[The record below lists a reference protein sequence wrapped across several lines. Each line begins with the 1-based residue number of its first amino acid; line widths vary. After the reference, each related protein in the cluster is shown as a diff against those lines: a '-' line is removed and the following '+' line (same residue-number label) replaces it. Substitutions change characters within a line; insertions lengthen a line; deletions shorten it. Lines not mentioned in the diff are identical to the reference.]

1 MCVVGLV
8 FVETVGHTLCVVQEC
23 SWLLVADPQ
32 CAITRQTSTERT
44 WPQLYWVESGE
55 SALVFFARRKNMV
68 PRGLEPRT
76 FRLLAERSNQLSYE
90 TTWKAG
96 AVVG

>member
-1 MCVVGLV
+1 MSGSRRMSVCV
-8 FVETVGHTLCVVQEC
+8 F
-23 SWLLVADPQ
+23 
-32 CAITRQTSTERT
+32 

-96 AVVG
+96 AAVG

>member
-1 MCVVGLV
+1 MSGSRRMSVHRSFFGPNFIGLR
-8 FVETVGHTLCVVQEC
+8 G
-23 SWLLVADPQ
+23 
-32 CAITRQTSTERT
+32 
-44 WPQLYWVESGE
+44 GE

-76 FRLLAERSNQLSYE
+76 FRLLAERCNQLSYE

-96 AVVG
+96 AAVG

>member
-1 MCVVGLV
+1 MTAPEIGADRTFDLSTHTHDGSV
-8 FVETVGHTLCVVQEC
+8 FWASRFFSC
-23 SWLLVADPQ
+23 
-32 CAITRQTSTERT
+32 TE
-44 WPQLYWVESGE
+44 
-55 SALVFFARRKNMV
+55 NMV

-96 AVVG
+96 AAVG

>member
-1 MCVVGLV
+1 
-8 FVETVGHTLCVVQEC
+8 
-23 SWLLVADPQ
+23 
-32 CAITRQTSTERT
+32 
-44 WPQLYWVESGE
+44 
-55 SALVFFARRKNMV
+55 MV

-96 AVVG
+96 AAVV